1 MILSF
6 NNWKKYWQQR
16 FNNPLTDLETFKT
29 DKNNKLLEIGNRTS
43 SYDNIKGQYMGV
55 FKIDPYSWK
64 RIKQYLFKNIKNLD
78 KIDITGLFQ
87 LILKKKN
94 MQHIC

>member
-1 MILSF
+1 
-6 NNWKKYWQQR
+6 
-16 FNNPLTDLETFKT
+16 
-29 DKNNKLLEIGNRTS
+29 
-43 SYDNIKGQYMGV
+43 MGV

-87 LILKKKN
+87 LILKKK
-94 MQHIC
+94 ICNIYVKNYKKKWFEIDNVKDYKIFLNQTNLNS